1 MRAHTSKVRTLG
13 FVGLAALG
21 AAQAADAQS
30 TLKVAGRE
38 VQLHG
43 FVQQGVVFS
52 SDNNFLTMGTDNG
65 SGEMTDGGIN
75 ASTKINDKLRVGAQ
89 FYARNV
95 GQFGNGHVEV
105 DWVFADYQMK
115 SWMGFRGGKVKTT
128 LGLINDTQDM
138 EFLHTWA
145 LLPQAVYPLDL
156 RSVTIAH
163 TGGDIYGRIETKK
176 AGSFAY
182 TAYAGTMPDD
192 KNGGYRYG
200 LEDRGLGVLGDIERH
215 GGGADLRWTAPIDGL
230 QVGVSHLETRGE
242 FNLRS
247 AQVPIPLHVDLN
259 KWNITSL
266 YGDYQYENWHF
277 SAEYRRQLAKLTV
290 TPSAAPSAPI
300 DSRGWFMSGA
310 YRIAKPVELGAYYSH
325 YIPDVA
331 FDSSLDTNHL
341 SGPTLT
347 ARFDLHRYVSVKA
360 EGHFLDGYG
369 DPLSP
374 RGFYPRSNTQGL
386 SGGGTNMFVLRTA
399 FSF

>member
-1 MRAHTSKVRTLG
+1 MRVQKSAVRTLG

-21 AAQAADAQS
+21 AVQAADAQS

-75 ASTKINDKLRVGAQ
+75 ASTKINDKLRIGAQ
-89 FYARNV
+89 LYARNL
-95 GQFGNGHVEV
+95 GQFGNGRVEL
-105 DWVFADYQMK
+105 DWVFADYQVNEK
-115 SWMGFRGGKVKTT
+115 IGFRGGKVKTS
-128 LGLINDTQDM
+128 LGLINDSQDM

-145 LLPQAVYPLDL
+145 LLPQSVYPLDL

-163 TGGDIYGRIETKK
+163 TGGDVYGRINAKK

-182 TAYAGTMPDD
+182 TAYVGILPDD
-192 KNGGYRYG
+192 KRGGYRYG
-200 LEDRGLGVLGDIERH
+200 IEDRGLGIIGDIKRH
-215 GGGADLRWTAPIDGL
+215 GGGGDLRWTAPLEGL
-230 QVGVSHLETRGE
+230 QVGVSHMETRGE

-247 AQVPIPLHVDLN
+247 PQVPIPLNVDMQA
-259 KWNITSL
+259 WNITAL
-266 YGDYQYENWHF
+266 YSDYQYEDWHF
-277 SAEYRRQLAKLTV
+277 SAEWRRTLAKLVV
-290 TPSAAPSAPI
+290 TPSAAPTAPI

-310 YRIAKPVELGAYYSH
+310 YRVAKPLELGAYYSR
-325 YIPDVA
+325 YVA
-331 FDSSLDTNHL
+331 DNRFDAGLDNNHL
-341 SGPTLT
+341 SGPTVT
-347 ARFDLHRYVSVKA
+347 AKYDFPRYVSLKA
-360 EGHFLDGYG
+360 EGHFLDGTG

-374 RGFYPRSNTQGL
+374 RGFYQRNNPGGL
-386 SGGGTNMFVLRTA
+386 DNGTTMFVLRTA